1 MNQGPIETNLRLF
14 FTADDVDVTQ
24 DLLPDLLSFTYDDK
38 ETNEADEIRILL
50 KDSDGKW
57 AGTWKPDGGESV
69 RAYLSKGTTSDQGLN
84 RQELYCG
91 RFFIDHMRV
100 SGSPRIFELRAISV
114 PLNRPIRRKIRTK
127 GWDQCSLKFIAEE
140 KAKEANLEFVF
151 DSETN
156 PIYDRID
163 QNRES
168 DLKFLS
174 RICEDE
180 GLSIKVTDEQL
191 VIFDQSY
198 YEKKSPVQTITLGE
212 SDILS
217 WDFEIEQSET
227 YRSCTVSY
235 RDPKKKVKGSAGSY
249 ELDELLFG
257 ESGDESGD
265 LDTLLFGSEKGV
277 NKAVHT
283 YTAID
288 ESVDENGQ
296 EFVLKKRAK
305 SIGEAQRLAT
315 AKLRSLNARR
325 ITGSMTLLGDVTL
338 LAGEVISIKG
348 FGSFDGHFYIE
359 QATHSV
365 TTSGYITT
373 LRLRRV
379 NNQY

>member
-1 MNQGPIETNLRLF
+1 MKQGPIETNLRLF
-14 FTADDVDVTQ
+14 FSADDVDVTQ

-69 RAYLSKGTTSDQGLN
+69 RAYLSKGTTRDFGLN

-100 SGSPRIFELRAISV
+100 SGSPRVFELRAISV

-140 KAKEANLEFVF
+140 KAKEANLELVF

-198 YEKKSPVQTITLGE
+198 YEKKPPVQKITLGE

-257 ESGDESGD
+257 ESDDGGD

-288 ESVDENGQ
+288 ESVDEHGQ

-325 ITGSMTLLGDVTL
+325 ITGSMTLLGDVAL
-338 LAGEVISIKG
+338 LAGEVIDCQG

-359 QATHSV
+359 QTTHSV
-365 TTSGYITT
+365 SANGYTTT

>member
-1 MNQGPIETNLRLF
+1 MSQGPIETNLCLF

-57 AGTWKPDGGESV
+57 AGTWRPDGGESV
-69 RAYLSKGTTSDQGLN
+69 RAYLSKGTTLDSGLN
-84 RQELYCG
+84 RLELYCG

-100 SGSPRIFELRAISV
+100 SGCPRIFELRAISV

-140 KAKEANLEFVF
+140 KAKEANLELVF

-257 ESGDESGD
+257 ESGDGGD
-265 LDTLLFGSEKGV
+265 LDTLLFGAEKGV
-277 NKAVHT
+277 NKAVHS

-296 EFVLKKRAK
+296 EFVIKKRAK
-305 SIGEAQRLAT
+305 SIGEAKRLAI

-325 ITGSMTLLGDVTL
+325 ITGGMTLLGDVTL
-338 LAGEVISIKG
+338 LAGEVIDCRG

-365 TTSGYITT
+365 SASGYITT